1 MVTQKRTFQM
11 VSLRVGDEL
20 ATYILLFWH
29 VLAMRHGWYVLAVS
43 IADLA
48 PVKRFC
54 RPAFSK
60 MLLLMYYLSKSA
72 SPATEEKS
80 QATFKSMTQLRNG
93 PVTEQK

>member
-1 MVTQKRTFQM
+1 MNVALEFSFVARHDYALILTTYMVTHKRT
-11 VSLRVGDEL
+11 
-20 ATYILLFWH
+20 
-29 VLAMRHGWYVLAVS
+29 WYVLAVS

-72 SPATEEKS
+72 SPATQENS
-80 QATFKSMTQLRNG
+80 QATFKSMTQLRNV
-93 PVTEQK
+93 PVTEKN